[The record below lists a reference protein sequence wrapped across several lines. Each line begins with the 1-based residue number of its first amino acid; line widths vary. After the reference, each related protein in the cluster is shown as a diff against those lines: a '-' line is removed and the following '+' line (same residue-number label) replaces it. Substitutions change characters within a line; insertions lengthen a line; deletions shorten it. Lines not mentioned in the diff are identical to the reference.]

1 MTRILLADDHELMR
15 IGLRRVIET
24 RRGWT
29 ICAEAMTG
37 TEAVDQAAA
46 LQPDIVVL
54 DIKMPEMNG
63 LEAMHR
69 IRRVAPAAKVL
80 VLTVNDSEE
89 LAYALVVAGA
99 QGYVLKS
106 DAGHTLIDAIDAL
119 VRGKTFFT
127 ECVES
132 VVEPSDLFGLRGSP
146 VERLT
151 PRERDV
157 LRLLADGRSNKD
169 IAGALHI
176 SPKTAETHRARLMAK
191 LNVHSIVE
199 LVRYAIRNKIIDT

>member
-1 MTRILLADDHELMR
+1 
-15 IGLRRVIET
+15 
-24 RRGWT
+24 
-29 ICAEAMTG
+29 
-37 TEAVDQAAA
+37 
-46 LQPDIVVL
+46 VL

-69 IRRVAPAAKVL
+69 IRRVAPTAKVL

>member
-1 MTRILLADDHELMR
+1 V
-15 IGLRRVIET
+15 G
-24 RRGWT
+24 
-29 ICAEAMTG
+29 
-37 TEAVDQAAA
+37 
-46 LQPDIVVL
+46 
-54 DIKMPEMNG
+54 
-63 LEAMHR
+63 
-69 IRRVAPAAKVL
+69 
-80 VLTVNDSEE
+80 
-89 LAYALVVAGA
+89 
-99 QGYVLKS
+99 
-106 DAGHTLIDAIDAL
+106 
-119 VRGKTFFT
+119 
-127 ECVES
+127 S
-132 VVEPSDLFGLRGSP
+132 VVEPTDLFGLRGSP